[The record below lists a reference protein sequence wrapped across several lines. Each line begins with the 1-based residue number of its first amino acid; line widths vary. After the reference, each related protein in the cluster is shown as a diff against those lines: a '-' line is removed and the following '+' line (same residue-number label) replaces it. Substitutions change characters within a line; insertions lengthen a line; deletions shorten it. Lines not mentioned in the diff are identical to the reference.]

1 MNAVVAVRQG
11 LPWESDGRR
20 LCEIALP
27 DTVTA
32 DRVALSGYLK
42 DGKISGYFGA
52 ETEVADTLRGTIEF
66 DNGFVDYSPA
76 SQQKLNAPLEKSV
89 VLILDSPHRDEYA
102 LANDG
107 MLRPLFPVPDETP
120 GSSAGAI
127 RKYLG
132 GVVEQMRPKVNGTF
146 PVAVL
151 YAVPYQTSLVHLLGL
166 SQLDKDVRNDVWAA
180 LWACPD
186 VQADF
191 VGRLKACSP
200 KLVVNACAKPAYH
213 EVTRTLQEQGL
224 AENAC
229 RTDQPAVNW
238 HKAGG
243 RYKVVRL

>member
-11 LPWESDGRR
+11 LPWESNERN

-27 DTVTA
+27 EAVTA

-42 DGKISGYFGA
+42 GGKVEGYFGA
-52 ETEVADTLRGTIEF
+52 ETEVADTLRGTIEI
-66 DNGFVDYSPA
+66 DNGFVDYTPA
-76 SQQKLNAPLEKSV
+76 PQQKLNAPLEKSV

-102 LANDG
+102 LADDG
-107 MLRPLFPVPDETP
+107 TLRPLFPVPDETP

-132 GVVEQMRPKVNGTF
+132 GVVEQMRPKVNGVF

-151 YAVPYQTSLVHLLGL
+151 YAVPYQASLVTLLGL
-166 SQLDKDVRNDVWAA
+166 PQLDKELRNDVWAA
-180 LWACPD
+180 LWACPGI
-186 VQADF
+186 QADF
-191 VGRLKACSP
+191 AGRLTACSP

-213 EVTRTLQEQGL
+213 EVTRVLQEQGL
-224 AENAC
+224 AANAC